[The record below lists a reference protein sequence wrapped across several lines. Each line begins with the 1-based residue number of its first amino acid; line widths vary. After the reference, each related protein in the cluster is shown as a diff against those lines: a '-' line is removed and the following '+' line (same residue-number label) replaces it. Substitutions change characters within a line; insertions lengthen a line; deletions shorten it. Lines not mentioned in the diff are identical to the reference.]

1 MNERTDGQEGWEGR
15 VRLRRSSASK
25 AAGILLKPLKKIQ
38 NSLLRR
44 SDSRIFENNA
54 DPRRPSSF
62 DPPAELPGQTPAP
75 RLAVNWVKDGCGRDC
90 ALSCV
95 VGSSVGVRRY

>member
-1 MNERTDGQEGWEGR
+1 MDR
-15 VRLRRSSASK
+15 
-25 AAGILLKPLKKIQ
+25 LKPFPKIL

-54 DPRRPSSF
+54 DPRSPSSF

-75 RLAVNWVKDGCGRDC
+75 RLVVNWVKDGCGRDC

-95 VGSSVGVRRY
+95 VGSSVGVKRYWYDDAVRIV